1 MAFRFRVRSALSF
14 VAAAAAAVVAGCAEP
29 PPPEAP
35 KVPAS
40 LNVSQR
46 LIDMASGYRAYV
58 NRARTMS
65 PAFVDGAAVAAAL
78 SAGAAYD
85 PQQFVRGA
93 IAYGAVVA
101 LQDRTFT
108 AGVRAHAADPAQ
120 RQEMAYAILRD
131 PYYVT
136 SFPGA
141 ASAASAVSAALTAD
155 GQAIYDQ
162 GGRIKQAAYDIQAQ
176 AWSKNDVIDRPLR
189 LQRVKAPPPLAGDL
203 AEGERLRTAISS
215 AAPVSLGPAVTVPA
229 PTAYPSI
236 AVRALG
242 VAAIAALG
250 YSGETQPDLMTPLMV
265 DAVGGDCLNLAKLDL
280 YQCLAVSKPHYE
292 DVFCLGRHAMMD
304 TGLCLMKSTGA
315 PLPAIEVRPIA
326 TGVSPTAQPYK
337 AAPKAKAKAKA
348 KAPARPKAKS
358 R

>member
-14 VAAAAAAVVAGCAEP
+14 VAAAAAAVLAGCAAE

-35 KVPAS
+35 KVPAG

-58 NRARTMS
+58 TRARAMS
-65 PAFVDGAAVAAAL
+65 PAFVDGTAVATSL

-85 PQQFVRGA
+85 PPQFIRGA
-93 IAYGAVVA
+93 IAYGAIVA

-108 AGVRAHAADPAQ
+108 AGVRAQAANPAQ
-120 RQEMAYAILRD
+120 RQELAYAILRD
-131 PYYVT
+131 PYSVT
-136 SFPGA
+136 SLPGA

-176 AWSKNDVIDRPLR
+176 AWSSTEVPDRPMR
-189 LQRVKAPPPLAGDL
+189 LQRIKAPPPLAGDF
-203 AEGERLRTAISS
+203 AEGERLRTAIATPS
-215 AAPVSLGPAVTVPA
+215 PATSVMVPA

-250 YSGETQPDLMTPLMV
+250 YSGDTQPDLMTPLMV
-265 DAVGGDCLNLAKLDL
+265 DAVGGNCLNLAKLDL

-326 TGVSPTAQPYK
+326 TGVSPTAQAYK
-337 AAPKAKAKAKA
+337 APPKWKP
-348 KAPARPKAKS
+348 KAPAKPKAKS